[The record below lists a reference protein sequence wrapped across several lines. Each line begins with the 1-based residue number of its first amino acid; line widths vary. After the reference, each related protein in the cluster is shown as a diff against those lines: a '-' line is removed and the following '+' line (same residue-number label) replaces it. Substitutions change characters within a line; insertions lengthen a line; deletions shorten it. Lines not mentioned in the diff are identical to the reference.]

1 MAALQPSSEFASA
14 AEAATVAEVAPAAE
28 PMTVAGDDQV
38 AEAAPVAPI
47 AEPTPAAVPTSAPD
61 ENTQAA
67 SAESTPVAQSDT
79 DQPLQYGDTG
89 VPASAPAPA
98 AAAPATAAP
107 AATPAATQQAAITP
121 PPAPGDPNNWLIG
134 MWQGPSLG
142 CPPDGGLEFAPGETR
157 SYYGG
162 QIAARLQ
169 AKYEVAGDR
178 VTVTSTAV
186 DGVASSYEYE
196 RRGPNTFVISAIP
209 ADMPSSL
216 IGVEHRRC
224 GAAPKIAAA
233 PAAPPKAEP
242 APAPAPAPTPVPQA
256 AAPTPKPFVPE
267 EPIAK
272 AQPAPAA
279 PAEPVVEAPQL
290 TPLVGSLQTTAP
302 KAAAPQ
308 TAAPQTAAT
317 GSAQEG
323 WDAFGSGDY
332 AGALAI
338 WQPLAEQGDVTM
350 QLLVGSIYDF
360 GQGVPQDDAQ
370 AVKWYERAAAQG
382 SAKGQY
388 QAGAVYA
395 RSPQVKDPVQG
406 YKWLTIAART
416 LASGPQG
423 GVTADQATT
432 LRTLIQGE
440 MSKDDIAKAK
450 AEADAFKPTKG

>member
-1 MAALQPSSEFASA
+1 
-14 AEAATVAEVAPAAE
+14 V
-28 PMTVAGDDQV
+28 
-38 AEAAPVAPI
+38 
-47 AEPTPAAVPTSAPD
+47 
-61 ENTQAA
+61 
-67 SAESTPVAQSDT
+67 
-79 DQPLQYGDTG
+79 
-89 VPASAPAPA
+89 
-98 AAAPATAAP
+98 AP

-242 APAPAPAPTPVPQA
+242 APAPAPAPTPAPQA

>member
-1 MAALQPSSEFASA
+1 MGDPVAIKRMAALQPSSEFASA

-38 AEAAPVAPI
+38 AEAAPAAPI
-47 AEPTPAAVPTSAPD
+47 AEPTPAAMPAAAPEESAPV
-61 ENTQAA
+61 T
-67 SAESTPVAQSDT
+67 QSDT

-89 VPASAPAPA
+89 APAPAAAPA
-98 AAAPATAAP
+98 AAAPAAAAPPAVAPPAVAP

-224 GAAPKIAAA
+224 GAAPKIAA
-233 PAAPPKAEP
+233 PL
-242 APAPAPAPTPVPQA
+242 
-256 AAPTPKPFVPE
+256 
-267 EPIAK
+267 
-272 AQPAPAA
+272 QPR
-279 PAEPVVEAPQL
+279 PQL
-290 TPLVGSLQTTAP
+290 RCRKRPP
-302 KAAAPQ
+302 
-308 TAAPQTAAT
+308 
-317 GSAQEG
+317 
-323 WDAFGSGDY
+323 
-332 AGALAI
+332 
-338 WQPLAEQGDVTM
+338 
-350 QLLVGSIYDF
+350 
-360 GQGVPQDDAQ
+360 
-370 AVKWYERAAAQG
+370 RR
-382 SAKGQY
+382 
-388 QAGAVYA
+388 
-395 RSPQVKDPVQG
+395 RSPSSRRSPSPKRSPRRRHPRSR
-406 YKWLTIAART
+406 WSRPR
-416 LASGPQG
+416 S
-423 GVTADQATT
+423 
-432 LRTLIQGE
+432 
-440 MSKDDIAKAK
+440 
-450 AEADAFKPTKG
+450 